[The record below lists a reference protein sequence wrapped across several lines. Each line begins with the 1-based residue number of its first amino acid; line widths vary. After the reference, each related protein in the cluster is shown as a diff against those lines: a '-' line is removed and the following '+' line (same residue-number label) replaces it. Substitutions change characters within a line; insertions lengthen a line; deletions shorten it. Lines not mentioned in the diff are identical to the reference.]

1 MSKTQLN
8 EHIDI
13 FSMEHIYPEP
23 DYPDQNC
30 EMIKNQALADF
41 RALLLDALPADA
53 AYVKIKAAYEW
64 LRDYIAADGSA
75 ISGASPEELAKI
87 FQYLL
92 EQIGCAS
99 TIRKEE
105 AAGGTEEGCPAHFLN
120 VVEMEGKLYDI
131 DVLAGVFPEPEE

>member
-1 MSKTQLN
+1 MSDLYNIEQDN
-8 EHIDI
+8 QAV
-13 FSMEHIYPEP
+13 PV
-23 DYPDQNC
+23 QNC
-30 EMIKNQALADF
+30 EAQTGEALAGEALADF

-64 LRDYIAADGSA
+64 LRGYFSADRSA
-75 ISGASPEELAKI
+75 ISGASSEELAKI

-105 AAGGTEEGCPAHFLN
+105 AAGGTEEGGPAHFLN

-131 DVLAGVFPEPEE
+131 DVLAGVFPEPKE

>member
-1 MSKTQLN
+1 MSDLYNIEQNNQTV
-8 EHIDI
+8 
-13 FSMEHIYPEP
+13 PV
-23 DYPDQNC
+23 QNC
-30 EMIKNQALADF
+30 EAQIGEALADF
-41 RALLLDALPADA
+41 RALLLDALPEDA

-64 LRDYIAADGSA
+64 LRDYISADGSA

-105 AAGGTEEGCPAHFLN
+105 AAGGTEEGGSAHFLN

-131 DVLAGVFPEPEE
+131 DVMAGMFPEPEE

>member
-1 MSKTQLN
+1 MSDLN
-8 EHIDI
+8 NIEQDNQTV
-13 FSMEHIYPEP
+13 PVQ
-23 DYPDQNC
+23 DC
-30 EMIKNQALADF
+30 EAQIGEALADF

-64 LRDYIAADGSA
+64 LRDYISADGSA

-105 AAGGTEEGCPAHFLN
+105 AAGDSEESSPAHFLN

>member
-1 MSKTQLN
+1 MSDLYNIEQDNQTVPVQ
-8 EHIDI
+8 D
-13 FSMEHIYPEP
+13 
-23 DYPDQNC
+23 C
-30 EMIKNQALADF
+30 EAQIGEALADF

-64 LRDYIAADGSA
+64 LRDYISADGSA

-87 FQYLL
+87 VQDLR

-105 AAGGTEEGCPAHFLN
+105 AAGGTEEGGSAHFLN